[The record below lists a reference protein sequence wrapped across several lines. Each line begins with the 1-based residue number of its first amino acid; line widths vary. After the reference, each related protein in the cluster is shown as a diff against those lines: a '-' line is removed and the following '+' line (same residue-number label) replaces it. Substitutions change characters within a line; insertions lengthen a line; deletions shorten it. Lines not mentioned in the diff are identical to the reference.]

1 MLLDCRHQRHCVQAV
16 PLEACG
22 AFGRAGLSREI
33 VSGKGFQQRGF
44 MSSIFNGPYTAI
56 SSAGA
61 FGPQWLEQLV
71 WQLLWVD
78 GELAHYRV
86 TLSREDRHWH
96 IVRPVPDASIRAT
109 RRLEHE
115 FSLAPRL
122 IPHWAVQ
129 PVALLSGPDGTLLVL
144 EDSDGAPLH
153 EPADASLSIEGF
165 LQRAI
170 AAAVAVAGAHRAGLL
185 HRDIKPCNLID
196 DAHGVVRLSGFGL
209 SVDLQSTP
217 QLPLSDAFCDSLG
230 YMAPEQS
237 RRVLHQPDQRSDL
250 YALGMTFY
258 EWLAGRLPF
267 EAADAVEWVY
277 CHVARIPPPLSQ
289 HRGDIPAPLAA
300 LVLRLIA
307 KNPDDRYQSA
317 ADLHRALSE
326 MLQQWLALRDIPE
339 LHEDHSGTYSKA
351 PVRDPNL
358 ERRDHEASPSRS
370 SIMFV
375 GGRDT
380 LDLSSVMKSAHA
392 LRDEGEQDRL
402 VETLM
407 RNTII
412 HAGAQRA
419 LLMLVKDEAP
429 VMCAIGESGSDGLR
443 IELTDFV
450 PDKQHLPLSILYR
463 VMRTR
468 QRVVLDDV
476 SADAY
481 FGDDEYLRQHP
492 VRSALCVPLLKQGRV
507 LGVLYLENNLAP
519 GVFTVCRTEV
529 LELLAG
535 QAAISLETA
544 RLHQALE
551 QENARRRDVEA
562 ALRGARARLASV
574 AQTTVMGEL
583 AASIAHEINQPLA
596 SMVSNAAAGIR
607 WLNRENPEVEEALS
621 GLRDIVAEGRRA
633 GEIVNALQSLARQG
647 PHHRHRLLVNDV
659 IRHVVALIGVEV
671 EQQRVLMTTHL
682 TRSPLRVCASSVQ
695 LQQVVL
701 NLILNALD
709 AMSAG
714 DHVLRRL
721 SITSEVVGR
730 DYVVVSVEDS
740 GRGIE
745 PEDMNQLFNAFFTT
759 KDKGMGMGLA
769 ICHSIISA
777 HGGHLYAMPA
787 RYGGATFVF
796 TLPIVE

>member
-1 MLLDCRHQRHCVQAV
+1 
-16 PLEACG
+16 
-22 AFGRAGLSREI
+22 
-33 VSGKGFQQRGF
+33 
-44 MSSIFNGPYTAI
+44 MSSIFKGPYTAI

-71 WQLLWVD
+71 WQLLFVD

-86 TLSREDRHWH
+86 TLTEEDRHWR
-96 IVRPVPDASIRAT
+96 IVRPAPDASISAI

-122 IPHWAVQ
+122 MPQWAVQ

-144 EDSDGAPLH
+144 EDASGVSLHDQHDAP
-153 EPADASLSIEGF
+153 LSIEGF
-165 LQRAI
+165 LQRAT
-170 AAAVAVAGAHRAGLL
+170 AAAAAATGAHQAGLL
-185 HRDIKPCNLID
+185 HRDIKPCNLIES
-196 DAHGVVRLSGFGL
+196 GEGGVRLSGFGL
-209 SVDLQSTP
+209 SVDGQSAP
-217 QLPLSDAFCDSLG
+217 QLPVSDTLCGSLG

-237 RRVLHQPDQRSDL
+237 RRVQRQADPRSDL

-267 EAADAVEWVY
+267 EAADAVEWLY

-289 HRGDIPAPLAA
+289 HRGDIPGPLAD
-300 LVLRLIA
+300 LVHRLIA

-317 ADLHRALSE
+317 AALHQALSE
-326 MLQQWLALRDIPE
+326 MLRQWQQFRDIPH
-339 LHEDHSGTYSKA
+339 LQSDLPDGRHGASAIPLG
-351 PVRDPNL
+351 PGPNL
-358 ERRDHEASPSRS
+358 ARGLENVS
-370 SIMFV
+370 SARTSITLA
-375 GGRDT
+375 GRDA

-392 LRDEGEQDRL
+392 LRDESEQDRL
-402 VETLM
+402 IETLL

-419 LLMLVKDEAP
+419 LLLLVKDEAP
-429 VMCAIGESGSDGLR
+429 VICAVGEDGADGLR
-443 IELTDFV
+443 IELTDTV
-450 PDKQHLPLSILYR
+450 PDRQHLPLSILYR

-468 QRVVLDDV
+468 QRLVLDDV
-476 SADAY
+476 CADAY
-481 FGDDEYLRQHP
+481 FGADEYLRQHP
-492 VRSALCVPLLKQGRV
+492 VRSALCVPLVKQGGV

-529 LELLAG
+529 LELLAS

-551 QENARRRDVEA
+551 QENARRRDVEI
-562 ALRGARARLASV
+562 ALRGARASLASV
-574 AQTTVMGEL
+574 AQATVMGEL

-607 WLNRENPEVEEALS
+607 WLNRENPQVDEALS

-647 PHHRHRLLVNDV
+647 PHHRRKLLVNDV
-659 IRHVVALIGVEV
+659 IRHVVALTGIEV

-682 TRSPLRVCASSVQ
+682 THSPLRVCASSVQ

-740 GRGIE
+740 GRGVD
-745 PEDMNQLFNAFFTT
+745 PVDLHQLFNAFFTT

-769 ICHSIISA
+769 ICQSIISA

-796 TLPIVE
+796 TLPVVA

>member
-1 MLLDCRHQRHCVQAV
+1 
-16 PLEACG
+16 
-22 AFGRAGLSREI
+22 
-33 VSGKGFQQRGF
+33 

-71 WQLLWVD
+71 WQLLFVD

-86 TLSREDRHWH
+86 TLTQEDRHWR
-96 IVRPVPDASIRAT
+96 IVRPAPGASIAAV

-122 IPHWAVQ
+122 MPQWAVQ

-144 EDSDGAPLH
+144 EDASGVPLH
-153 EPADASLSIEGF
+153 DQPDAPLSIEGF

-170 AAAVAVAGAHRAGLL
+170 AAAAAVTGAHQAGLL
-185 HRDIKPCNLID
+185 HRDIKPCNLIER
-196 DAHGVVRLSGFGL
+196 AEGEVRLSGFGL
-209 SVDLQSTP
+209 SVDVQSAP
-217 QLPLSDAFCDSLG
+217 QLPMSDTLCGSLG

-237 RRVLHQPDQRSDL
+237 RRVQRQADPRSDL

-289 HRGDIPAPLAA
+289 HRGDIPGPLAD
-300 LVLRLIA
+300 LVHRLVA

-317 ADLHRALSE
+317 AALHQALSE
-326 MLQQWLALRDIPE
+326 MLQQWQQFRDIPD
-339 LHEDHSGTYSKA
+339 LQSDLPDGRRGASAIPLG
-351 PVRDPNL
+351 PGPNL
-358 ERRDHEASPSRS
+358 APGLENLSSPRT
-370 SIMFV
+370 SITLA
-375 GGRDT
+375 GRDA

-392 LRDEGEQDRL
+392 LRDESEQDRL
-402 VETLM
+402 IETLL
-407 RNTII
+407 RNTIV

-419 LLMLVKDEAP
+419 LLLLVKDEAP
-429 VMCAIGESGSDGLR
+429 VICAIGQSGDDGLR
-443 IELTDFV
+443 IELTDTV

-476 SADAY
+476 CADAY
-481 FGDDEYLRQHP
+481 FSADEYLRQHP
-492 VRSALCVPLLKQGRV
+492 VRSALCVPLVKQGGV

-519 GVFTVCRTEV
+519 SVFTVCRTEV
-529 LELLAG
+529 LELLAS
-535 QAAISLETA
+535 QAAIFLETA
-544 RLHQALE
+544 RLHQELE
-551 QENARRRDVEA
+551 QENARRQDVEI

-607 WLNRENPEVEEALS
+607 WLNRENPQVDEALS

-647 PHHRHRLLVNDV
+647 PHHRRKLLVNDV
-659 IRHVVALIGVEV
+659 IRHVVALTGIEV

-682 TRSPLRVCASSVQ
+682 TCSPLRVCASSVQ

-745 PEDMNQLFNAFFTT
+745 PVDLHQLFNAFFTT

-769 ICHSIISA
+769 ICQSIISA

-796 TLPIVE
+796 TLPIVA